1 MVSREKKTISKKFKN
16 VVIAIVVVFTIWSGI
31 TLLQAK
37 SSRSWTKVLPFARRQ
52 TDLVSGTATN
62 KDDAAKISLDFMGEN
77 YDSMWVIIRARDK
90 NGKWHDVT
98 GHNNIVYLNNPIYLS
113 LNSDVYRGQTL
124 MLVGGNN
131 NWTHVNV
138 SSKGRVTFP

>member
-1 MVSREKKTISKKFKN
+1 M
-16 VVIAIVVVFTIWSGI
+16 VIAIVVVFTIWSGI

-37 SSRSWTKVLPFARRQ
+37 STGSWTKSLPFARRQ

-98 GHNNIVYLNNPIYLS
+98 GHNNLVYLGKTIDLP
-113 LNSDVYRGQTL
+113 LNADVYRGQTL

-138 SSKGRVTFP
+138 SSEGRVTFP

>member
-1 MVSREKKTISKKFKN
+1 MVSREKKTIGKKLRN
-16 VVIAIVVVFTIWSGI
+16 IVIAIIALFAIWSGI

-37 SSRSWTKVLPFARRQ
+37 SSGSWSKVVPFARRQ

-62 KDDAAKISLDFMGEN
+62 KEDAAKISLDFMGGN

-98 GHNNIVYLNNPIYLS
+98 GHDNLVYLNNPIDLC

-138 SSKGRVTFP
+138 SSEGRVTFP